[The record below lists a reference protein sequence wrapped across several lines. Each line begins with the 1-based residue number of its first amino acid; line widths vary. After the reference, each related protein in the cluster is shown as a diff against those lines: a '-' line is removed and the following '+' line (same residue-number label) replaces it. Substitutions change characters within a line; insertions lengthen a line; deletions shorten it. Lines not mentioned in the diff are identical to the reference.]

1 MRILWRRAR
10 CDRVITVGDNITA
23 RLVNNGLTPRA
34 VNNLAHENLVFG
46 RVCRSPSTMK
56 SARSL

>member
-1 MRILWRRAR
+1 MRILWRRGR
-10 CDRVITVGDNITA
+10 CDRVITVSDNITA

-46 RVCRSPSTMK
+46 RV
-56 SARSL
+56 